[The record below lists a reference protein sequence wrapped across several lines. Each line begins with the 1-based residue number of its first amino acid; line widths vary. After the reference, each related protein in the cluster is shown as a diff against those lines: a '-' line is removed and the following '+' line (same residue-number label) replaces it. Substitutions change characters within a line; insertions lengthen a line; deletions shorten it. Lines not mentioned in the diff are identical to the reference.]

1 MELVR
6 KFFNLLQKKGD
17 HVVKIEGERLYLK
30 TFIESDA
37 RSLSEL
43 LTNNK
48 YFWAQYEPLH
58 EEYFYTEDAQLR
70 KILESM
76 QLMRVNREYSFGI
89 YTKGRHQLIGHISL
103 YAIKKL
109 PYSSAFIGYSIDER
123 FTRKGIA
130 SEAVNHLVRFGF
142 NELNLHRIEA
152 YVSPKNIGSIK
163 VLERANF
170 VREGLLRKL
179 LYINGVWE
187 DHYMYSILKEEHR
200 M

>member
-1 MELVR
+1 MR